1 MKKILMILLLSVAHV
16 AAAEIRLPGILGDHM
31 VLQQNT
37 EVRLWG
43 RADPQAEVR
52 ITTSWGGGCSVRSDV
67 AGRWTACVQT
77 PGGGFEPQ
85 SILIESNGQKR
96 TVANVLIGEVWF
108 AGGQSNMEMTLAGYV
123 HCPVDGANEII
134 ARAGR
139 LRERIRYAK
148 IPRAEA
154 LEPQECTAGSWREF
168 TPATAS
174 GCSAAAFFFA
184 ELLSDALD
192 VPVGVIDCTWG
203 GSAIESW
210 LDRGALES
218 YPDVDLTPAGIAALP
233 PHLRP
238 MSMYNAMVHPLAGY
252 TIRGFL
258 WYQGET
264 NVARYLDYAQR
275 MAALAALWRARWGQG
290 DLPFYYV
297 EIAPFEYGHEYAPL
311 LREAQWKACELIPNS
326 ALISTNDLVEEYE
339 RRNIHPRN
347 KRDVGRRLAYHAL
360 SKTYGM
366 REVASDSPQF
376 VSMEVV
382 GDKAL
387 LTFSH
392 TEQGFNRLTDIEGF
406 EVCGADR
413 VFHPARARIEGLR
426 VVVGSPEVERPV
438 AVRYC
443 FRSFQMGNLANA
455 HDMPVVPF
463 RTDDFR

>member
-1 MKKILMILLLSVAHV
+1 MRIIAAHV
-16 AAAEIRLPGILGDHM
+16 AAAEIRLPGILSDNM
-31 VLQQNT
+31 VLQQNS

-43 RADPQAEVR
+43 WADPQAEVR
-52 ITTSWGGGCSVRSDV
+52 IAASWGANCMVLSDT
-67 AGRWTACVQT
+67 AGRWTASVQT
-77 PGGGFEPQ
+77 PGGGFTPQ
-85 SILIESNGQKR
+85 EIQVECNGETR
-96 TVANVLIGEVWF
+96 TVGNVLIGEVWF

-123 HCPVDGANEII
+123 HCPVAGANEVI

-139 LRERIRYAK
+139 LRGRIRYAK

-154 LEPQECTAGSWREF
+154 LEPQERAAGSWREF
-168 TPATAS
+168 TPATAPE
-174 GCSAAAFFFA
+174 CSAAAFFFA
-184 ELLSDALD
+184 ELVSDALD

-203 GSAIESW
+203 GSAIECW
-210 LDRGALES
+210 LDRATLEAC
-218 YPDVDLTPAGIAALP
+218 PDVDLTPAAIAALP

-238 MSMYNAMVHPLAGY
+238 TTMYNAMVHPLAGY

-258 WYQGET
+258 WYQGES
-264 NVARYLDYAQR
+264 NVARYMDYAQR
-275 MAALAALWRARWGQG
+275 MADLAALWRARWGQG

-297 EIAPFEYGHEYAPL
+297 EIAPFDYGHDFAPL
-311 LREAQWKACELIPNS
+311 MREAQWRAGELIPNS

-366 REVASDSPQF
+366 PEVASDYPQF
-376 VSMEVV
+376 VTMEVA
-382 GDKAL
+382 GDTAF

-406 EVCGADR
+406 EVCGPDR
-413 VFHPARARIEGLR
+413 VFRPARARIEGLR
-426 VVVGSPEVERPV
+426 VAVSSPDVERPV

-443 FRSFQMGNLANA
+443 FRSFQRGNLANA
-455 HDMPVVPF
+455 RDMPVVPF